1 MTNEL
6 KKAIETVKAY
16 LDMDSDVDSEY
27 LNAQRTIIQ
36 ALELAN
42 KALEQTE
49 RIVNLVK
56 ELHLED
62 VSQKDFD
69 NMFYLQSVK
78 EVKEEMWRMYCF
90 AEDVRYTLMEE
101 SEDKEQ

>member
-1 MTNEL
+1 MTNENEEARRILIQNMESL
-6 KKAIETVKAY
+6 KANPLVTVDDCLYKAFDTAI
-16 LDMDSDVDSEY
+16 
-27 LNAQRTIIQ
+27 
-36 ALELAN
+36 

-49 RIVNLVK
+49 RIAKLVK

-90 AEDVRYTLMEE
+90 AEDVSYTLDTAE
-101 SEDKEQ
+101 SEDKE